1 MRTANGTLLQ
11 LVVIAWAGAPGFAA
25 EGARVDGKNIR
36 IEFDSNMHSRVV
48 ALLAGQER
56 VIGDFTPSE
65 FIRVSGRDVTDFSLE
80 DQKRGPVRDQL
91 GSGYRTILTG
101 IAPSLKKVVPV
112 TVYDAFPR
120 TAIFEVAYTNTGG
133 ADLSVSGWTNQ
144 HHAISAPPAAAQPA
158 FWSYQSGSYEKRP
171 DWVLPLKPGFKQENF
186 LGMNAPDYGGGTP
199 VVDVWCR
206 DAGIGVG
213 LLEMAP
219 KLVSLPDEEAE
230 QQLARRDVEGA
241 VAHFERAIELAPQ
254 FSEAWNHLGTIAY
267 QARDYTRAETCFR
280 KALDADPNSFQPL
293 VNLGGVSINL
303 GKFEEALQYNLYAA
317 LTRPNDALAN
327 SQLGMSYFY
336 SGKLDLAQ
344 KYLTAAKRFDPA
356 HFSHPQ
362 LMLAEIALRRQ
373 DRAAAAGEMEE
384 FLQHHPDS
392 PEAVRIKEKLTQ
404 LRAQSDPAQTFAAT
418 GMARTFSEAP
428 DLTPLDGDPYSVL
441 RKAGRDYL
449 QSRDRE
455 GHVGQS
461 GIDAAIGSGR
471 HARVLLSRTAGG
483 GWMELPLAWYGADG
497 GRYAASPGFGFTA
510 NCLVCHARQHADRPA
525 AFGCASC
532 HGTAGSGKPGQAVCL
547 ECHLQTSGPN
557 SAHGTSAAVEE
568 KFELNSAGY
577 RLLQSRCYQATAG
590 KLTCTTCHPAHS
602 FSKTLAEYRMVCRG
616 CHPTMHNGAALDCT
630 RCHMPKR
637 PAQDAAQMM
646 VTDHR
651 IQRPM

>member
-1 MRTANGTLLQ
+1 MRGALLLITAILCARAETARFELRGRLLPATRASVWLHGATAPFEDTTL
-11 LVVIAWAGAPGFAA
+11 AG
-25 EGARVDGKNIR
+25 EDGHFR
-36 IEFDSNMHSRVV
+36 FRD
-48 ALLAGQER
+48 LLAGTYTLGAF
-56 VIGDFTPSE
+56 VP
-65 FIRVSGRDVTDFSLE
+65 GRGE
-80 DQKRGPVRDQL
+80 MR
-91 GSGYRTILTG
+91 RTIEVGPSQADAKKRIELTVELRDG
-101 IAPSLKKVVPV
+101 EFESRDSLRRSMVSAKEL
-112 TVYDAFPR
+112 
-120 TAIFEVAYTNTGG
+120 AIPERAHREY
-133 ADLSVSGWTNQ
+133 
-144 HHAISAPPAAAQPA
+144 
-158 FWSYQSGSYEKRP
+158 
-171 DWVLPLKPGFKQENF
+171 
-186 LGMNAPDYGGGTP
+186 
-199 VVDVWCR
+199 
-206 DAGIGVG
+206 
-213 LLEMAP
+213 
-219 KLVSLPDEEAE
+219 EEAE
-230 QQLARRDVEGA
+230 RRLARRDVEGA
-241 VAHFERAIELAPQ
+241 VAHFERAVELAPQ

-336 SGKLDLAQ
+336 LGKLDLAQ

-392 PEAVRIKEKLTQ
+392 PEAVGIKEKLTQ

-441 RKAGRDYL
+441 RKDGRYYL

-590 KLTCTTCHPAHS
+590 KLTCTACHPAHS

-651 IQRPM
+651 IQRPL

>member
-1 MRTANGTLLQ
+1 MAASAISLVGCMRGALLLITAILCARAETARFELRGRLLPATRASVWLHGATAPFEDTTL
-11 LVVIAWAGAPGFAA
+11 AG
-25 EGARVDGKNIR
+25 EDGHFR
-36 IEFDSNMHSRVV
+36 FRD
-48 ALLAGQER
+48 LLAGTYTLGAF
-56 VIGDFTPSE
+56 VP
-65 FIRVSGRDVTDFSLE
+65 GRGE
-80 DQKRGPVRDQL
+80 MR
-91 GSGYRTILTG
+91 RTIEVGPSQADAKKRIELTVELRDG
-101 IAPSLKKVVPV
+101 EFESRDSLRRSMVSAKEL
-112 TVYDAFPR
+112 
-120 TAIFEVAYTNTGG
+120 AIPERAHREY
-133 ADLSVSGWTNQ
+133 
-144 HHAISAPPAAAQPA
+144 
-158 FWSYQSGSYEKRP
+158 
-171 DWVLPLKPGFKQENF
+171 
-186 LGMNAPDYGGGTP
+186 
-199 VVDVWCR
+199 
-206 DAGIGVG
+206 
-213 LLEMAP
+213 
-219 KLVSLPDEEAE
+219 EEAE
-230 QQLARRDVEGA
+230 RRLARRDVEGA
-241 VAHFERAIELAPQ
+241 VAHFERAVEMAPQ

-303 GKFEEALQYNLYAA
+303 GKFEEAVQYNLYAA

-336 SGKLDLAQ
+336 LGKLDLAQ

-392 PEAVRIKEKLTQ
+392 PEAVGIKEKLTQ

-441 RKAGRDYL
+441 RKDGRYYL

-590 KLTCTTCHPAHS
+590 KLTCTACHPAHS

-651 IQRPM
+651 IQRPL

>member
-1 MRTANGTLLQ
+1 MRGALLLITAILCARAETARFELRGRLLPATRASVWLHGATAPFEDTTL
-11 LVVIAWAGAPGFAA
+11 AG
-25 EGARVDGKNIR
+25 EDGHFR
-36 IEFDSNMHSRVV
+36 FRD
-48 ALLAGQER
+48 LLAGTYTLGAF
-56 VIGDFTPSE
+56 VP
-65 FIRVSGRDVTDFSLE
+65 GRGE
-80 DQKRGPVRDQL
+80 MR
-91 GSGYRTILTG
+91 RTIEVGPSQADAKKRIELTVELRDG
-101 IAPSLKKVVPV
+101 EFESRDSLRRSMVSAKEL
-112 TVYDAFPR
+112 
-120 TAIFEVAYTNTGG
+120 AIPERAHREY
-133 ADLSVSGWTNQ
+133 
-144 HHAISAPPAAAQPA
+144 
-158 FWSYQSGSYEKRP
+158 
-171 DWVLPLKPGFKQENF
+171 
-186 LGMNAPDYGGGTP
+186 
-199 VVDVWCR
+199 
-206 DAGIGVG
+206 
-213 LLEMAP
+213 
-219 KLVSLPDEEAE
+219 EEAE
-230 QQLARRDVEGA
+230 RRLARRDVEGA
-241 VAHFERAIELAPQ
+241 VAHFERAVELAPQ

-336 SGKLDLAQ
+336 LGKLDLAQ

-392 PEAVRIKEKLTQ
+392 PEAVGIKEKLTQ

-441 RKAGRDYL
+441 RKDGRYYL

>member
-1 MRTANGTLLQ
+1 MRGALLLITAILCARAETARFELRGRLLPATRASVWLHGATAPFEDTTL
-11 LVVIAWAGAPGFAA
+11 AG
-25 EGARVDGKNIR
+25 EDGHFR
-36 IEFDSNMHSRVV
+36 FRD
-48 ALLAGQER
+48 LLAGTYTLGAF
-56 VIGDFTPSE
+56 VP
-65 FIRVSGRDVTDFSLE
+65 GRGE
-80 DQKRGPVRDQL
+80 MR
-91 GSGYRTILTG
+91 RTIEVGPSQADAKKRIELTVELRDG
-101 IAPSLKKVVPV
+101 EFESRDSLRRSMVSAKEL
-112 TVYDAFPR
+112 
-120 TAIFEVAYTNTGG
+120 AIPERAHREY
-133 ADLSVSGWTNQ
+133 
-144 HHAISAPPAAAQPA
+144 
-158 FWSYQSGSYEKRP
+158 
-171 DWVLPLKPGFKQENF
+171 
-186 LGMNAPDYGGGTP
+186 
-199 VVDVWCR
+199 
-206 DAGIGVG
+206 
-213 LLEMAP
+213 
-219 KLVSLPDEEAE
+219 EEAE
-230 QQLARRDVEGA
+230 RRLARRDVEGA
-241 VAHFERAIELAPQ
+241 VAHFERAVEMAPQ

-336 SGKLDLAQ
+336 LGKLDLAQ

-392 PEAVRIKEKLTQ
+392 PEAVGIKEKLTQ

-441 RKAGRDYL
+441 RKDGRYYL

-651 IQRPM
+651 IQRPL

>member
-1 MRTANGTLLQ
+1 MRGALLLITAILCARAETARFELRGRLLPATRASVWLHGATAPFEDTTL
-11 LVVIAWAGAPGFAA
+11 AG
-25 EGARVDGKNIR
+25 EDGHFR
-36 IEFDSNMHSRVV
+36 FRD
-48 ALLAGQER
+48 LLAGTYTLGAF
-56 VIGDFTPSE
+56 VP
-65 FIRVSGRDVTDFSLE
+65 GRGE
-80 DQKRGPVRDQL
+80 MR
-91 GSGYRTILTG
+91 RTIEVGPSQADAKKRIELTVELRDG
-101 IAPSLKKVVPV
+101 EFESRDSLRRSMVSAKEL
-112 TVYDAFPR
+112 
-120 TAIFEVAYTNTGG
+120 AIPERAHREY
-133 ADLSVSGWTNQ
+133 
-144 HHAISAPPAAAQPA
+144 
-158 FWSYQSGSYEKRP
+158 
-171 DWVLPLKPGFKQENF
+171 
-186 LGMNAPDYGGGTP
+186 
-199 VVDVWCR
+199 
-206 DAGIGVG
+206 
-213 LLEMAP
+213 
-219 KLVSLPDEEAE
+219 EEAE
-230 QQLARRDVEGA
+230 RRLARRDVEGA
-241 VAHFERAIELAPQ
+241 VAHFERAVEMAPQ

-336 SGKLDLAQ
+336 LGKLDLAQ

-392 PEAVRIKEKLTQ
+392 PEAVGIKEKLTQ

-441 RKAGRDYL
+441 RKDGRYYL

-590 KLTCTTCHPAHS
+590 KLTCTACHPAHS

>member
-1 MRTANGTLLQ
+1 MRGALLLITAILCARAETARFELRGRLLPATRASVWLHGATAPFEDTTL
-11 LVVIAWAGAPGFAA
+11 AG
-25 EGARVDGKNIR
+25 EDGHFR
-36 IEFDSNMHSRVV
+36 FRD
-48 ALLAGQER
+48 LLAGTYTLGAF
-56 VIGDFTPSE
+56 VP
-65 FIRVSGRDVTDFSLE
+65 GRGE
-80 DQKRGPVRDQL
+80 MR
-91 GSGYRTILTG
+91 RTIEVGPSQADAKKRIELTVELRDG
-101 IAPSLKKVVPV
+101 EFESRDSLRRSMVSAKEL
-112 TVYDAFPR
+112 
-120 TAIFEVAYTNTGG
+120 AIPERAHREY
-133 ADLSVSGWTNQ
+133 
-144 HHAISAPPAAAQPA
+144 
-158 FWSYQSGSYEKRP
+158 
-171 DWVLPLKPGFKQENF
+171 
-186 LGMNAPDYGGGTP
+186 
-199 VVDVWCR
+199 
-206 DAGIGVG
+206 
-213 LLEMAP
+213 
-219 KLVSLPDEEAE
+219 EEAE
-230 QQLARRDVEGA
+230 RRLARRDVEGA
-241 VAHFERAIELAPQ
+241 VAHFERAVEMAPQ

-336 SGKLDLAQ
+336 LGKLDLAQ

-392 PEAVRIKEKLTQ
+392 PEAVGIKEKLTQ

-441 RKAGRDYL
+441 RKDGRYYL

-590 KLTCTTCHPAHS
+590 KLTCTACHPAHS

-651 IQRPM
+651 IQRPL

>member
-1 MRTANGTLLQ
+1 MAASAISLVGCMRGALLLITAILCARAETARFELRGRLLPATRASVWLHGATAPFEDTTL
-11 LVVIAWAGAPGFAA
+11 AG
-25 EGARVDGKNIR
+25 EDGHFR
-36 IEFDSNMHSRVV
+36 FRD
-48 ALLAGQER
+48 LLAGTYTLGAF
-56 VIGDFTPSE
+56 VP
-65 FIRVSGRDVTDFSLE
+65 GRGE
-80 DQKRGPVRDQL
+80 MR
-91 GSGYRTILTG
+91 RTIEVGPSQADAKKRIELTVELRDG
-101 IAPSLKKVVPV
+101 EFESRDSLRRSMVSAKEL
-112 TVYDAFPR
+112 
-120 TAIFEVAYTNTGG
+120 AIPERAHREY
-133 ADLSVSGWTNQ
+133 
-144 HHAISAPPAAAQPA
+144 
-158 FWSYQSGSYEKRP
+158 
-171 DWVLPLKPGFKQENF
+171 
-186 LGMNAPDYGGGTP
+186 
-199 VVDVWCR
+199 
-206 DAGIGVG
+206 
-213 LLEMAP
+213 
-219 KLVSLPDEEAE
+219 EEAE
-230 QQLARRDVEGA
+230 RRLARRDVEGA
-241 VAHFERAIELAPQ
+241 VAHFERAVEMAPQ

-336 SGKLDLAQ
+336 LGKLDLAQ

-392 PEAVRIKEKLTQ
+392 PEAVGIKEKLTQ

-441 RKAGRDYL
+441 RKDGRYYL

-590 KLTCTTCHPAHS
+590 KLTCTACHPAHS

>member
-1 MRTANGTLLQ
+1 MAASAISLVGCMRGALLLITAILCARAETARFELRGRLLPATRASVWLHGATAPFEDTTL
-11 LVVIAWAGAPGFAA
+11 AG
-25 EGARVDGKNIR
+25 EDGHFR
-36 IEFDSNMHSRVV
+36 FRD
-48 ALLAGQER
+48 LLAGTYTLGAF
-56 VIGDFTPSE
+56 VP
-65 FIRVSGRDVTDFSLE
+65 GRGE
-80 DQKRGPVRDQL
+80 MR
-91 GSGYRTILTG
+91 RTIEVGPSQADAKKRIELTVELRDG
-101 IAPSLKKVVPV
+101 EFESRDLRRSMVSAKEL
-112 TVYDAFPR
+112 
-120 TAIFEVAYTNTGG
+120 AIPERAHREY
-133 ADLSVSGWTNQ
+133 
-144 HHAISAPPAAAQPA
+144 
-158 FWSYQSGSYEKRP
+158 
-171 DWVLPLKPGFKQENF
+171 
-186 LGMNAPDYGGGTP
+186 
-199 VVDVWCR
+199 
-206 DAGIGVG
+206 
-213 LLEMAP
+213 
-219 KLVSLPDEEAE
+219 EEAE
-230 QQLARRDVEGA
+230 RRLARRDVEGA
-241 VAHFERAIELAPQ
+241 VAHFERAVELAPQ

-336 SGKLDLAQ
+336 LGKLDLAQ

-392 PEAVRIKEKLTQ
+392 PEAVGIKEKLTQ

-441 RKAGRDYL
+441 RKDGRYYL

-590 KLTCTTCHPAHS
+590 KLTCTACHPAHS

-651 IQRPM
+651 IQRPL

>member
-1 MRTANGTLLQ
+1 MRGALLLITAILCARAETARFELRGRLLPATRASVWLHGATAPFEDTTL
-11 LVVIAWAGAPGFAA
+11 AG
-25 EGARVDGKNIR
+25 EDGHFR
-36 IEFDSNMHSRVV
+36 FRD
-48 ALLAGQER
+48 LLAGTYTLGAF
-56 VIGDFTPSE
+56 VP
-65 FIRVSGRDVTDFSLE
+65 GRGE
-80 DQKRGPVRDQL
+80 MR
-91 GSGYRTILTG
+91 RTIEVGPSQADAKKRIELTVELRDG
-101 IAPSLKKVVPV
+101 EFESRDLRRSMVSAKEL
-112 TVYDAFPR
+112 
-120 TAIFEVAYTNTGG
+120 AIPERAHREY
-133 ADLSVSGWTNQ
+133 
-144 HHAISAPPAAAQPA
+144 
-158 FWSYQSGSYEKRP
+158 
-171 DWVLPLKPGFKQENF
+171 
-186 LGMNAPDYGGGTP
+186 
-199 VVDVWCR
+199 
-206 DAGIGVG
+206 
-213 LLEMAP
+213 
-219 KLVSLPDEEAE
+219 EEAE
-230 QQLARRDVEGA
+230 RRLARRDVEGA
-241 VAHFERAIELAPQ
+241 VAHFERAVELAPQ

-336 SGKLDLAQ
+336 LGKLDLAQ

-392 PEAVRIKEKLTQ
+392 PEAVGIKEKLTQ

-441 RKAGRDYL
+441 RKDGRYYL